1 MERSQRIFELTE
13 EETGAIDKYLEAL
26 REIREKHLHKNHEST
41 IGKMIIHVKIKWVE
55 VEGYNYFN
63 KSNK

>member
-1 MERSQRIFELTE
+1 MERSQRIFELTDE
-13 EETGAIDKYLEAL
+13 EAGSVEHYLAAL
-26 REIREKHLHKNHEST
+26 REIREKHINKNHEST

-55 VEGYNYFN
+55 IEGFNYFN